1 MIILSVNVLLQ
12 VRKKTKKNAKQLT
25 RLQPPSP
32 QRELTGIPVL
42 SARGLVLCFPP
53 RAHEFGN
60 EFVAFRLRLRLHEH
74 SFISIRFHDFE
85 TVSVWKCLHGTVF
98 ARKSKS
104 SWYRRFHGRGRH
116 LVGRAKNSDG
126 LGRVIVS
133 AQNGSCMSFHGQRN
147 IRIS

>member
-1 MIILSVNVLLQ
+1 MIILSVNVVLQ
-12 VRKKTKKNAKQLT
+12 VRKKTQNNKLDCN
-25 RLQPPSP
+25 PPSS

-85 TVSVWKCLHGTVF
+85 TVSKSMRFGSVYTEPFSPENQSNHGI
-98 ARKSKS
+98 SE
-104 SWYRRFHGRGRH
+104 RFTT
-116 LVGRAKNSDG
+116 
-126 LGRVIVS
+126 
-133 AQNGSCMSFHGQRN
+133 C
-147 IRIS
+147 